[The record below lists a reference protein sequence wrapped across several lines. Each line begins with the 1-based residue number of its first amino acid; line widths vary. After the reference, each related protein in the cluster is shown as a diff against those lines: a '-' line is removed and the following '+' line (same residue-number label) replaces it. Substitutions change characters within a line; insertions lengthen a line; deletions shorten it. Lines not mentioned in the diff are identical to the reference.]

1 MYMEQATRFAIDS
14 LLERYA
20 KVNTSLDDL
29 IRKVQKGQKIEEFE
43 LQLVKNELN
52 NLNIV
57 IDSLNTLYNNKTSN
71 LNYYNSLTTTPKG
84 GRRRRNR
91 RKTRKL

>member
-1 MYMEQATRFAIDS
+1 MEQATRFAIDS
-14 LLERYA
+14 LLERY
-20 KVNTSLDDL
+20 VNVNNSLDDL
-29 IRKVQKGQKIEEFE
+29 ITKVRNGEKIKEIDLE
-43 LQLVKNELN
+43 LVKNKLN

-71 LNYYNSLTTTPKG
+71 KNYYNSLNPTLAG